1 MDGLS
6 GKHFRL
12 CNSVSFV
19 AVLVKGLQSQFGCA
33 RLVILCGF
41 GSFSVIVFCF
51 VFLFMYFSFSSELLF
66 DSIGYGSLPACLHD
80 CFHCLP
86 AWLFPLPACLHLAL
100 LPATSHGCYH
110 WDPCTPLFPWPPL
123 CTGPL
128 TNCRLYCT
136 PRFCRQVSHAFPAGQ
151 PAQEFCAGYTGG
163 GRRWAWGV
171 ASSWAHACALHEH
184 LHASCWV
191 AVGGQG
197 HSGKC
202 SPFLLKQHFVVFTDS
217 QLQTVLKYR

>member
-1 MDGLS
+1 MGGLS

-19 AVLVKGLQSQFGCA
+19 AVLVKGLQSQSGCA
-33 RLVILCGF
+33 RLVIILCGF

-66 DSIGYGSLPACLHD
+66 NSIGYGSLPA
-80 CFHCLP
+80 CLP
-86 AWLFPLPACLHLAL
+86 AWLFPLPACMTVSTACTWPFCLLPHMAATIGISAL
-100 LPATSHGCYH
+100 LS
-110 WDPCTPLFPWPPL
+110 FPGPPL

-136 PRFCRQVSHAFPAGQ
+136 PCFGRQVSHAFPAGQ
-151 PAQEFCAGYTGG
+151 PAQEFCAWYTGG
-163 GRRWAWGV
+163 GRCWAWGV
-171 ASSWAHACALHEH
+171 ASSWAHARALHEH
-184 LHASCWV
+184 LHAGCWV

-197 HSGKC
+197 HSG
-202 SPFLLKQHFVVFTDS
+202 
-217 QLQTVLKYR
+217 

>member
-66 DSIGYGSLPACLHD
+66 DSIGYGSLPACL
-80 CFHCLP
+80 P
-86 AWLFPLPACLHLAL
+86 AWLFPLPACLHDCFHCLPACTWPFCLLPHMAATIGIHAL
-100 LPATSHGCYH
+100 LSFPGP
-110 WDPCTPLFPWPPL
+110 PCVLAPWPTAGSIVPPVSA
-123 CTGPL
+123 GKSL
-128 TNCRLYCT
+128 TPSR
-136 PRFCRQVSHAFPAGQ
+136 PG
-151 PAQEFCAGYTGG
+151 
-163 GRRWAWGV
+163 
-171 ASSWAHACALHEH
+171 
-184 LHASCWV
+184 
-191 AVGGQG
+191 
-197 HSGKC
+197 
-202 SPFLLKQHFVVFTDS
+202 S
-217 QLQTVLKYR
+217 QLKNSVRGTPVVGDAEHEELPPREPTPVPSMSIYMQAVEWLLEVKAIPVSVVPSC

>member
-66 DSIGYGSLPACLHD
+66 DSIGYGSLPACL
-80 CFHCLP
+80 P
-86 AWLFPLPACLHLAL
+86 AWLFPLPACMTVSTACLPALGPSACYLTWLLPLGSMHSSLSLAPPVYWPLDQLQAL
-100 LPATSHGCYH
+100 LY
-110 WDPCTPLFPWPPL
+110 PPFL
-123 CTGPL
+123 QASL
-128 TNCRLYCT
+128 SRL
-136 PRFCRQVSHAFPAGQ
+136 P
-151 PAQEFCAGYTGG
+151 
-163 GRRWAWGV
+163 GRA
-171 ASSWAHACALHEH
+171 ASSRILCGVHRWWATLSMR
-184 LHASCWV
+184 SCLLVSPRLCPPW
-191 AVGGQG
+191 AFTCKLL
-197 HSGKC
+197 SGC
-202 SPFLLKQHFVVFTDS
+202 WRSRPF
-217 QLQTVLKYR
+217 R